1 MIMKCKSGRGSR
13 VCAAGNARRSFLRL
27 FGATVAGGLADV
39 PRVAAEERK
48 GRPTFVMIHGSWH
61 GAWCFKFVENLLT
74 NNGFRVFALDLPGH
88 GLDAQFPASYLAGN
102 LYPNEVSPVAGIT
115 LDDYTEAVVPSILA
129 LRGGGPLIVLG
140 HSLGGIVVNEVGQ
153 RLGPEVIKHM
163 VYLTA
168 FMTPARETGNDV
180 ISLEAQNGGL
190 VSSLVVGPI
199 ATIGAVRINPNSTD
213 PADRALAADAFYDDV
228 PAERIPA
235 IFNMLT
241 PDDPAAPSTAT
252 TSITQDRWGKI
263 PRTFIRCTLD
273 HAIPLAAQ
281 NALIAAADAFTPGN
295 PTQTAT
301 LQCSHSP
308 FFSMPQQLASVLSQ
322 IAESTV

>member
-1 MIMKCKSGRGSR
+1 VRAR
-13 VCAAGNARRSFLRL
+13 AGIARRGFLRL
-27 FGATVAGGLADV
+27 AGAAVAGGLADV
-39 PRVAAEERK
+39 PRAAAEESNCA
-48 GRPTFVMIHGSWH
+48 PTFLMIHGSWH

-74 NNGFRVFALDLPGH
+74 NNGFRVLALDLPGH
-88 GLDAQFPASYLAGN
+88 GLDAQFPASYLAGI
-102 LYPNEVSPVAGIT
+102 LYSTEVSPVAGIT
-115 LDDYTEAVVPSILA
+115 LDDYTEAAVQLILA

-140 HSLGGIVVNEVGQ
+140 HSLGGIVVNEVGE

-180 ISLEAQNGGL
+180 ITLTAQNGSY
-190 VSSLVVGPI
+190 VSRLLVGPV
-199 ATIGAVRINPNSTD
+199 ATIGASRINPNSKNPTYQ
-213 PADRALAADAFYDDV
+213 ALAADTFYNDV
-228 PAERIPA
+228 PVGRIPA

-241 PDDPAAPSTAT
+241 PDDPATPCAAT
-252 TSITQDRWGKI
+252 TSITRDRWGKI
-263 PRTFIRCTLD
+263 PRSFIRCTLD
-273 HAIPLAAQ
+273 HAIPLGAQ

-295 PTQTAT
+295 PTRIAT
-301 LQCSHSP
+301 LQSSHSP